1 MIMRVKKYK
10 PVLLLADIVV
20 ISMPI
25 IISYWLKDRM
35 LTAAEY
41 HYIHPPIFLPFII
54 LIISLLVIFKNSHLY
69 KMQTLFDSYYQFV
82 VFVKSILIG
91 YGILIT
97 TLFFLKH
104 PLLDERVIIIS
115 SCIILFL
122 LLPIY
127 RTIFLKRFL
136 SFALRKKIIG
146 EKVVLI
152 GADTK
157 GQEIAKE
164 LTKNKNA
171 YFTPIGFIDDKKE
184 AGTRIENIKVL
195 DKIKNLW
202 KYYDDFDEIL
212 ITLTDVSYNE
222 LQTIINTC
230 QKLNKP
236 IHIISDLYRIVQEKV
251 EVEKFDGFRTFQVPP
266 STGFQQFPY
275 IIFKRIIDYT
285 VSLLII
291 ILLLP
296 LWITIAILIVRESK
310 GPVLYKAKGIGYN
323 EKPFIWYKFRSMYQ
337 NTDDAIHK
345 KLIEEMAKGIKKD
358 GVKLRDDPRITPIG
372 KWLRKY
378 SIDEFP
384 QLLNVLKGEM
394 SLVGPRPVLPY
405 EFELMDDWQK
415 EILTVLPGMT
425 GLWQVRG
432 RNQVT
437 FEDQYVLD
445 LYYVRNRSVWVDI
458 EILFNTVSVVLSGK
472 SGA

>member
-1 MIMRVKKYK
+1 MRFKKYK
-10 PVLLLADIVV
+10 PALLLADIIVLFV
-20 ISMPI
+20 PI
-25 IISYWLKDRM
+25 IISYWLKYRM
-35 LTAAEY
+35 LLAVGNR
-41 HYIHPPIFLPFII
+41 YIHPPILLPYTI
-54 LIISLLVIFKNSHLY
+54 LIISMLVIFKNSHLY
-69 KMQTLFDSYYQFV
+69 KMQKLFDSYYQFM

-104 PLLDERVIIIS
+104 PLLDERSIIIPS
-115 SCIILFL
+115 FIILFL
-122 LLPIY
+122 MLPIY
-127 RTIFLKRFL
+127 RIVILKRLL
-136 SFALRKKIIG
+136 SLALRKKIIG
-146 EKVVLI
+146 ERVVLI
-152 GADTK
+152 GADNK
-157 GQEIAKE
+157 GQEISE
-164 LTKNKNA
+164 QLINNKYA
-171 YFTPIGFIDDKKE
+171 YFTPVGFFDDKKE
-184 AGTRIENIKVL
+184 VGAMIGSLKVM

-212 ITLTDVSYNE
+212 IALTDVSYNE
-222 LQTIINTC
+222 LQTIINIC

-251 EVEKFDGFRTFQVPP
+251 EVEKFDGFRTFQVPIM
-266 STGFQQFPY
+266 TGFQQFPY
-275 IIFKRIIDYT
+275 IIFKRFLDYF

-291 ILLLP
+291 LLFLP
-296 LWITIAILIVRESK
+296 VWILIAVLIKRQSA
-310 GPVLYKAKGIGYN
+310 GPVLFKAKGIGYN
-323 EKPFIWYKFRSMYQ
+323 ERPFVWYKFRSMYQ
-337 NTDDAIHK
+337 NTDDTIHK
-345 KLIEEMAKGIKKD
+345 KLIEDMAKGIKTDGEKLKD
-358 GVKLRDDPRITPIG
+358 DLRITQSG

-384 QLLNVLKGEM
+384 QLLNVLKGDM

-432 RNQVT
+432 RNQVK

-445 LYYVRNRSVWVDI
+445 LYYVRNRSIWIDI
-458 EILFNTVSVVLSGK
+458 EILFNTISVVLSGK